1 MAVILKKHYSDR
13 IVIDGG
19 KIMAVH
25 NHTEK
30 KKAGRTAVT
39 FTVAECGEFHTLGE
53 YHEDIGTLE
62 EAAAI
67 YRKIK
72 PERMNGIPSIGIKI
86 HAEGTGETEDMQFDI
101 LSGRE
106 IDRGILMLVPDGCGQ
121 KEVQEIIRK
130 LAEMFPDKEIA
141 DI

>member
-1 MAVILKKHYSDR
+1 MA
-13 IVIDGG
+13 G
-19 KIMAVH
+19 H

-30 KKAGRTAVT
+30 EKESRTVVT
-39 FTVAECGEFHTLGE
+39 FTVAECGEFHSLGE
-53 YHEDIGTLE
+53 YHEDISTLE

-86 HAEGTGETEDMQFDI
+86 HAEGTEKTEDMQFDI

-106 IDRGILMLVPDGCGQ
+106 IDRGILVLVPDGCVHTA
-121 KEVQEIIRK
+121 VQETIRK
-130 LAEMFPDKEIA
+130 LAEMFPDKEVV